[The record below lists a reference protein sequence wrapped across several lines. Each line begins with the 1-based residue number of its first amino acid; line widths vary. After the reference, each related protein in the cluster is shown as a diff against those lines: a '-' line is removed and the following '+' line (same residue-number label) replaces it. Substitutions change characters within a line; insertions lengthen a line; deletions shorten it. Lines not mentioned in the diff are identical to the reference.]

1 MPSLIYVQEFQK
13 SVASVGEGFIPSRS
27 MEVVK
32 PSPTFMTA
40 CFMGYFLLSA
50 SLLTASSAMADESR
64 LGGTK
69 GYKISKVNV
78 EYVDAQ
84 GNTTSAI
91 GDQVEKARYQRQLE
105 RSGKYSAIRYY
116 ILWKAPSTP
125 TPDLAI
131 KLEARGMDAE
141 SGHESVETL
150 TKTYPQKD
158 HFSGWA
164 TLDIQGE
171 ALKKFG
177 RPRAWKATI
186 LQSNRAM
193 AERKSFTWDGGGASR
208 EPGAEPSATQEPTA
222 TESTE

>member
-1 MPSLIYVQEFQK
+1 MPSLILTV
-13 SVASVGEGFIPSRS
+13 
-27 MEVVK
+27 
-32 PSPTFMTA
+32 
-40 CFMGYFLLSA
+40 CFMGWFLLNA
-50 SLLTASSAMADESR
+50 PLLSTSSALADESR
-64 LGGTK
+64 QGGTK

-105 RSGKYSAIRYY
+105 HSGKYSAIRYY

-131 KLEARGMDAE
+131 KLEARGMDVE
-141 SGHESVETL
+141 SGREGVETL
-150 TKTYPQKD
+150 TKTYPQKG

-164 TLDIQGE
+164 ILDIQGE

-186 LQSNRAM
+186 LQGNRSM
-193 AERKSFTWDGGGASR
+193 AERKSFTWDGGASR
-208 EPGAEPSATQEPTA
+208 EPVPEPSATQEPTA